1 MYITLDILQKRG
13 ACQEFIDFFAK
24 HHPDGVEMLEMI
36 ERGHLPYHALHWG
49 YKWLDPNEEE
59 VVAYYKKIAVE
70 NSEGVDESDH
80 ITNSQIIANSSRV
93 TNSHNI
99 YGSQDITDCE
109 YVVDSTFVYSSAS
122 TYSSNFVDVSYF
134 VLGSQ
139 NVNNSN
145 QVVDSS
151 YVVNCHGV
159 YMSNNIVD
167 CHSIWNSSN
176 LTNCGFCFDCENMT
190 NALFCSNAKDS
201 EYYLFNKPIDKARF
215 DMIYSQYKRYSSL
228 WMTLTDGWPIKRDY
242 PRKLYDYRKHTANI
256 PESFWAWVKTLPG
269 YDPMVLYSITF
280 NPRFLT

>member
-59 VVAYYKKIAVE
+59 VAAYYKKIAVE
-70 NSEGVDESDH
+70 RSEGVDESDH
-80 ITNSQIIANSSRV
+80 ITDSQIVANSSRV
-93 TNSHNI
+93 TNSHHI
-99 YGSQDITDCE
+99 YGSEDITDCE

-134 VLGSQ
+134 ILGGQ

-151 YVVNCHGV
+151 YVMNSHGV
-159 YMSNNIVD
+159 YMSNNIVE
-167 CHSIWNSSN
+167 CHTIWNSNN
-176 LTNCGFCFDCENMT
+176 LTNCNFCFGCENMT
-190 NALFCSNAKDS
+190 NAMFCSNAKDG

-215 DMIYSQYKRYSSL
+215 DMIFNQYKRYSSL
-228 WMTLTDGWPIKRDY
+228 WMTLTDGWPTNKDH
-242 PRKLYDYRKHTANI
+242 PKKLYDYRKHLPNI
-256 PESFWAWVKTLPG
+256 PESFWSWVRTLPG
-269 YDPMVLYSITF
+269 YDPMIMYSITF
-280 NPRFLT
+280 NPRFLV